1 MWKVNPSTWVFHQDK
16 RRALSALQFFSS
28 SFPVFM
34 FVINAVR
41 NSGPK
46 PEPVL
51 KQLSESCLYLLMYA
65 AQTGALTGKDED
77 TNSLRLCHTGLFL
90 NKLSETNVGRNFWE
104 RKKI

>member
-1 MWKVNPSTWVFHQDK
+1 
-16 RRALSALQFFSS
+16 
-28 SFPVFM
+28 M

-51 KQLSESCLYLLMYA
+51 KRLPESCLYLLMYT

-77 TNSLRLCHTGLFL
+77 THSLRLCHIGLFL

-104 RKKI
+104 RKEKSEKQNQVPQDEDLRSDVWNLDQNVNKHLCL